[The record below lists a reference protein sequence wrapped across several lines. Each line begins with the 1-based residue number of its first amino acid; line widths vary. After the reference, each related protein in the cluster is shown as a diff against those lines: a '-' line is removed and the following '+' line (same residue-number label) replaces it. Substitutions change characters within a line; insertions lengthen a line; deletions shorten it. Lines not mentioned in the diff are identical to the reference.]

1 MLASHPGYAF
11 AQDRSA
17 SPELEALIPDEAI
30 DNAQEWAADGVPP
43 AEELSEFAQ
52 QVKATL
58 ERGASVGD
66 E

>member
-43 AEELSEFAQ
+43 EEPTPIDNAEAPI
-52 QVKATL
+52 
-58 ERGASVGD
+58 
-66 E
+66 